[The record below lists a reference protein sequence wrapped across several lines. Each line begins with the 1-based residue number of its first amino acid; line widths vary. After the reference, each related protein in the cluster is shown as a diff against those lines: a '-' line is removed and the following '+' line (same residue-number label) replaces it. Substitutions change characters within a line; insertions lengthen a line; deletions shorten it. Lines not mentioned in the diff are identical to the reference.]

1 MAADVILVP
10 GFGGSA
16 AQPLLQRLV
25 KAFAAQEVQA
35 VAVTLKKR
43 RPGPDLKEETLE
55 LVELW
60 NTHTAGKGAIVGRSF
75 GARVA
80 VRVAL
85 QHQVTRLALL
95 GYPIRPP
102 GKRRVGDEKALQQI
116 ACPALIL
123 QGEDDEL
130 GAPDVLREFIAPH
143 VQLEVIPQ
151 TKHSYKAAAERQVIQ
166 RCVEWLAHSIGS
178 K

>member
-16 AQPLLQRLV
+16 AQPLLQKLV
-25 KAFAAQEVQA
+25 KAFAAQEVEA

-55 LVELW
+55 LIELW
-60 NTHTAGKGAIVGRSF
+60 NTHTAGRGAIVGRSF

-85 QHQVTRLALL
+85 HHPVPQLALL
-95 GYPIRPP
+95 GYPIRPA
-102 GKRRVGDEKALQQI
+102 GKRRLGDEAALGQI
-116 ACPALIL
+116 SCPTLIL

-130 GAPDVLREFIAPH
+130 GAPDVLREFIAPK
-143 VQLEVIPQ
+143 VALEVIPK
-151 TKHSYKAAAERQVIQ
+151 TKHSYRAAAERQVIE
-166 RCVEWLAHSIGS
+166 RCVSWLAGFIRST
-178 K
+178 